1 MSKNV
6 KKEEVEELLGYEI
19 TEEQFDK
26 ATEYA
31 KRKQEYIY
39 KRECRPVVL
48 QHWYLVKLTEEYVRN
63 LAFSK
68 FTMDLCRE
76 LRDMEKEHS
85 VRNQSAP
92 MDIHIVSVS
101 AL

>member
-6 KKEEVEELLGYEI
+6 KKEEVEELLECEI
-19 TEEQFDK
+19 TDELFQK
-26 ATEYA
+26 ALKYA
-31 KRKQEYIY
+31 KRKQAHIY
-39 KRECRPVVL
+39 GLEKNPVVL
-48 QHWYLVKLTEEYVRN
+48 QHWYLVSLTEEYVRS

-68 FTMDLCRE
+68 LTMDLCRT

-85 VRNQSAP
+85 VKNQSAP
-92 MDIHIVSVS
+92 TDIHIVSVS